1 MNIAVWNTPPADLLA
16 SGFTS
21 GPFKDLFEI
30 RRVPEYECERLLR
43 EREVDVA
50 LLPTL
55 ALLRGTD
62 DFDVLPAVALSS
74 WSYPFARLVID
85 HGLDRPVERVAFDS
99 EYEQEAF
106 LTRLALREHYKMEP
120 DFVPMP
126 GAPLHELLE
135 ADTDAHLLVGPS
147 VPTMSLDRLT
157 MDIGQEWYELAQYP
171 MCWGLFVTLK
181 GEAVPDV
188 IRAVTKGV
196 EASERHRNVW
206 IRAQETSQDLHVFYA
221 EDLRLRL
228 DDLVESSLS
237 EFRQYVFFY
246 ELVEDVRD
254 IPVVYLDED
263 EGEEDDSEEALGT

>member
-1 MNIAVWNTPPADLLA
+1 LKIAVWNTPPADLLT
-16 SGFTS
+16 SGFLS
-21 GPFKDLFEI
+21 GPLRDHFEI
-30 RRVPEYECERLLR
+30 HRVTEDECERLLR

-55 ALLRGTD
+55 ALFRGTD

-85 HGLDRPVERVAFDS
+85 HGLEKPVERVAFDS
-99 EYEQEAF
+99 DHEQEAF
-106 LTRLALREHYKMEP
+106 LARLTLREHYKMEP

-126 GAPLHELLE
+126 GAQLYELRD
-135 ADTDAHLLVGPS
+135 ADADAHLLVGPS
-147 VPTMSLDRLT
+147 VPTMSFDRLT

-181 GEAVPDV
+181 GEAAPEM
-188 IRAVTKGV
+188 IRAVRRGV
-196 EASERHRNVW
+196 EASEKHRNVW

-228 DDLVESSLS
+228 DDLVEASLS
-237 EFRQYVFFY
+237 EFRQYLFFY

-254 IPVVYLDED
+254 IPVVYLDEE
-263 EGEEDDSEEALGT
+263 EGEEDDSDEALRI